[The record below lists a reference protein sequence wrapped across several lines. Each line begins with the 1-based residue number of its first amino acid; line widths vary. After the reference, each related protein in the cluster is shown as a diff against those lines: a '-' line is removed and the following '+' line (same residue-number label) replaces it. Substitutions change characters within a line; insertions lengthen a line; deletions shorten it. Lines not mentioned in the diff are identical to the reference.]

1 MSIRSIRAAVAFLTI
16 IPVAGKEGEAGSRL
30 GRAYFP
36 AVGAVVGVGAAVVLV
51 LLSAFTSQ
59 LVGAAAAIAVIAA
72 LTGGLH
78 LDGLADAADGL
89 FGGRSREQ
97 RLEFMRDPRVGSFG
111 VSALVLVLLLDVA
124 LLSSTTPVRAAA
136 ALVVAGGLSRWAMLW
151 LVAVLPYARVQ
162 GLGTAAAGGYR
173 VFDLVL
179 ATVITALVCLI
190 DWRRAALGA
199 LFAAIVALSIAIV
212 ALRRLG
218 GATGDIYGATVET
231 CQLAVFLAFAI
242 RL

>member
-1 MSIRSIRAAVAFLTI
+1 MSIRSMRAAVAFLTI

-36 AVGAVVGVGAAVVLV
+36 AVGALVGVGAAVVLV
-51 LLSAFTSQ
+51 LFSAFTSP
-59 LVGAAAAIAVIAA
+59 LVGAAAAIAVLAV

-111 VSALVLVLLLDVA
+111 ASALVLVLLINAA
-124 LLSSTTPVRAAA
+124 LLSSTSPVRAAVG
-136 ALVVAGGLSRWAMLW
+136 LVVAGALSRCAMLW
-151 LVAVLPYARVQ
+151 LLAIVPYARAQ
-162 GLGTAAAGGYR
+162 GLGTAAVGGHR

-179 ATVITALVCLI
+179 GTVLTALVCLL

-199 LFAAIVALSIAIV
+199 LLAAIVAVGIAV
-212 ALRRLG
+212 LAKKRLG
-218 GATGDIYGATVET
+218 GATGDVYGATVET
-231 CQLAVFLAFAI
+231 CQLVVFLAFAL
-242 RL
+242 RP